1 MRAEMQSSWKAVL
14 EVTKTALA
22 QNDPPL
28 VWGADVAT
36 CIHEQGTGLP
46 SVELSP
52 ILLRCL
58 LRGASNGPNFATMW
72 SYIQHALSCHM
83 VSALHMIALLTS
95 RIIPT
100 RQQQPE
106 MYKVYLD
113 LTGTYVFSFSSTKL
127 MPCRDRV
134 VKAVDESLQL
144 SKSPEAPITEV
155 GVVIVHFLFTLVA
168 RLAEAVYE
176 DWKSNKGVMHGQM
189 MHPGHEEKGEM
200 GIEQLKRTNSLAAV
214 HLMAR
219 IMHNKRT
226 AGILRIARRNLQDQ
240 WALFVQRLQMVES
253 LTNDPSSMAPKET
266 VEALGLLAN
275 AIQQGLRPE
284 WRPSQLPVI
293 RSLLP
298 THSRS
303 WSFGNAGGLGQ
314 SSLWL
319 PFDIYMEA
327 AMEGR
332 RLSTSSNSEILADA
346 MKAMQSVHAANWVDL
361 FLGLWTAALRLVKRD
376 RESFEGPNPHVE
388 SRLCMLLSIL
398 PIASGIV
405 IEEEEKGQL
414 HPENISGDDKERKV
428 VGGRRAALETCL
440 KVLGQFESLL
450 IPPAVAVTAAN
461 QVAAKVAAFLSS
473 GVQNLAADV
482 SNSGKSAV
490 GNMRHLIVDACIARG
505 LMDKTAYFWLGSG
518 GSLTNVPAS
527 PSQPSPWSAFMEGAP
542 LTGSL
547 RAALMS
553 SPAGSVAELEKVYKT
568 AILGPEEERAAAA
581 SILCGASLV
590 RSWTVQELAVHF
602 AVQLLS
608 PPVGDNWGGNSGN
621 ALIGHAPMLY
631 AALQGMNNADALNVL
646 SLFGMFP
653 EMAASLLPIC
663 EVFGSITNAKPVA
676 TSNGE
681 ELSAHMVF
689 TVAFLQLVKLWKF
702 HRPPLE
708 HCLLGSG
715 AGLGADLSL
724 EYLLQLRNMQLASPA
739 KQRMQVLG
747 STYTSPPNSAVI
759 TLDSFPR
766 LRIWYMQHQACISST
781 VTGLVRNNPVHSVG
795 DRLLAMMFKKVN
807 KSSSAPSTPNEDVAG
822 RPVLC
827 AWDIIAAAP
836 IVLEYALTACSHGTL
851 PPRDL
856 TTGLRDLVDYLPAT
870 IATIVSY
877 CSAEC
882 TRGLWKYASMNGQDW
897 PSPAANLLSIQ
908 GEVKDILAA
917 AGVHTSSPS
926 GTGGGNAPVSIPLP
940 LAALIGLT
948 ITFKL
953 DKFGD
958 TVLSVAGPALESCS
972 GAGPWFSMQVVAA
985 LWAQKVK
992 RWHDYIVFAGSC
1004 HIFKQS
1010 KPALLQLLKSCFAVT
1025 LSTSGALGSK
1035 LQSHGGV
1042 GALLGH
1048 AACSPYAPGILY
1060 LRSYSTL
1067 HDIMFLSDETLVL
1080 VAEAVGELGGH
1091 VTEGELLGH
1100 ANRLRCVQ
1108 GSMSTSM
1115 SRVIQAS
1122 SLGASLL
1129 YVSGGTTLVTKLFT
1143 ESIPTWFLANSG
1155 SKGSQAPGGLILE
1168 GYAIA
1173 HFALLSGALAWG
1185 VSGSN
1190 AGLSVDSGVPV
1201 LMRRHHVLG
1210 SHMEFLAS
1218 GLGGDLAV
1226 SCEQTLWRS
1235 YVVGFLALMV
1245 TCTPTWIL
1253 ELKIETLR
1261 KLATGLRFWHEHDLA
1276 VALLERGGPSAMGA
1290 AAELTLG

>member
-1 MRAEMQSSWKAVL
+1 ML

-428 VGGRRAALETCL
+428 VGGRRAALET
-440 KVLGQFESLL
+440 
-450 IPPAVAVTAAN
+450 
-461 QVAAKVAAFLSS
+461 
-473 GVQNLAADV
+473 DR
-482 SNSGKSAV
+482 KS
-490 GNMRHLIVDACIARG
+490 
-505 LMDKTAYFWLGSG
+505 
-518 GSLTNVPAS
+518 
-527 PSQPSPWSAFMEGAP
+527 
-542 LTGSL
+542 
-547 RAALMS
+547 
-553 SPAGSVAELEKVYKT
+553 
-568 AILGPEEERAAAA
+568 
-581 SILCGASLV
+581 
-590 RSWTVQELAVHF
+590 
-602 AVQLLS
+602 
-608 PPVGDNWGGNSGN
+608 
-621 ALIGHAPMLY
+621 
-631 AALQGMNNADALNVL
+631 
-646 SLFGMFP
+646 
-653 EMAASLLPIC
+653 
-663 EVFGSITNAKPVA
+663 
-676 TSNGE
+676 
-681 ELSAHMVF
+681 
-689 TVAFLQLVKLWKF
+689 
-702 HRPPLE
+702 
-708 HCLLGSG
+708 
-715 AGLGADLSL
+715 
-724 EYLLQLRNMQLASPA
+724 
-739 KQRMQVLG
+739 
-747 STYTSPPNSAVI
+747 
-759 TLDSFPR
+759 
-766 LRIWYMQHQACISST
+766 
-781 VTGLVRNNPVHSVG
+781 
-795 DRLLAMMFKKVN
+795 
-807 KSSSAPSTPNEDVAG
+807 
-822 RPVLC
+822 
-827 AWDIIAAAP
+827 
-836 IVLEYALTACSHGTL
+836 
-851 PPRDL
+851 
-856 TTGLRDLVDYLPAT
+856 
-870 IATIVSY
+870 
-877 CSAEC
+877 
-882 TRGLWKYASMNGQDW
+882 
-897 PSPAANLLSIQ
+897 
-908 GEVKDILAA
+908 
-917 AGVHTSSPS
+917 
-926 GTGGGNAPVSIPLP
+926 
-940 LAALIGLT
+940 
-948 ITFKL
+948 
-953 DKFGD
+953 
-958 TVLSVAGPALESCS
+958 
-972 GAGPWFSMQVVAA
+972 VV
-985 LWAQKVK
+985 
-992 RWHDYIVFAGSC
+992 
-1004 HIFKQS
+1004 
-1010 KPALLQLLKSCFAVT
+1010 
-1025 LSTSGALGSK
+1025 
-1035 LQSHGGV
+1035 
-1042 GALLGH
+1042 
-1048 AACSPYAPGILY
+1048 
-1060 LRSYSTL
+1060 
-1067 HDIMFLSDETLVL
+1067 
-1080 VAEAVGELGGH
+1080 
-1091 VTEGELLGH
+1091 
-1100 ANRLRCVQ
+1100 
-1108 GSMSTSM
+1108 
-1115 SRVIQAS
+1115 
-1122 SLGASLL
+1122 
-1129 YVSGGTTLVTKLFT
+1129 
-1143 ESIPTWFLANSG
+1143 
-1155 SKGSQAPGGLILE
+1155 
-1168 GYAIA
+1168 
-1173 HFALLSGALAWG
+1173 
-1185 VSGSN
+1185 
-1190 AGLSVDSGVPV
+1190 
-1201 LMRRHHVLG
+1201 
-1210 SHMEFLAS
+1210 
-1218 GLGGDLAV
+1218 
-1226 SCEQTLWRS
+1226 
-1235 YVVGFLALMV
+1235 
-1245 TCTPTWIL
+1245 
-1253 ELKIETLR
+1253 
-1261 KLATGLRFWHEHDLA
+1261 
-1276 VALLERGGPSAMGA
+1276 
-1290 AAELTLG
+1290 